1 MRVGTPFTPKPLP
14 LYDMDPISHRASF
27 RLTLGAFAAWFV
39 TIAAIWLITRNLEE
53 HSAPAIFLGRFH
65 ILIVHVPI
73 GLLCAA
79 LIFEVLGMSGLFPR
93 LSDSVLPC
101 LWLGAAG
108 AMGATV
114 AGYLLMAGEQIEG
127 KDMTLHMWT
136 GLGVVVL
143 ATLCLAAKL
152 ARLSPVLMS
161 GLLLVTVG
169 LTGASSHF
177 GGNMV
182 HDNDYL
188 SEYAPD
194 ILKPLLGHPTAKE
207 AVVPNAPLEQWP
219 IYARIVQ
226 PILDAKCTEC
236 HDENKVEG
244 GLRMDSF
251 EALAAGGD
259 LVKDGDIPG
268 EFVPG
273 KADESEMI
281 LRVTMDPSEDDFMPP
296 GKREH
301 MTPGEIALVSWW
313 INQGASPTMTVAQ
326 AKPDASVTPLL
337 NELRS
342 KQTK

>member
-1 MRVGTPFTPKPLP
+1 
-14 LYDMDPISHRASF
+14 MDPISNRLSF
-27 RLTLGAFAAWFV
+27 RLTLAAFAAWLLV
-39 TIAAIWLITRNLEE
+39 IVGLWAVMRGLDE
-53 HSAPAIFLGRFH
+53 HSAAAIFLGRFH
-65 ILIVHVPI
+65 ILIVHIPI
-73 GLLCAA
+73 GLLSAA
-79 LIFEVLGMSGLFPR
+79 LIFEVLGMSGWFPK
-93 LSDSVLPC
+93 LSESVLPC
-101 LWLGAAG
+101 LWLGALG
-108 AMGATV
+108 SMGATI

-127 KDMTLHMWT
+127 KDMGLHMWT

-143 ATLCLAAKL
+143 ATLCLYAKL
-152 ARLSPVLMS
+152 ARLSPLVMS
-161 GLLLVTVG
+161 VLLLVTVG

-194 ILKPLLGHPTAKE
+194 PLKPLLGHPAPKE
-207 AVVPNAPLEQWP
+207 SVVANIPFEEWP
-219 IYARIVQ
+219 IYDRIVQ
-226 PILDAKCTEC
+226 PIFDAKCTEC

-251 EALAAGGD
+251 AALAEGGD

-268 EFVPG
+268 EFVAG
-273 KADESEMI
+273 NAEESEVI
-281 LRVTMDPSEDDFMPP
+281 IRVTMDPSEDDFMPP

-301 MTPGEIALVSWW
+301 MTPEEIALVGWW

-337 NELRS
+337 DELRS
-342 KQTK
+342 RHAK

>member
-1 MRVGTPFTPKPLP
+1 
-14 LYDMDPISHRASF
+14 MDPISNRFAF
-27 RLTLGAFAAWFV
+27 RLSLAAFAAWLLLLV
-39 TIAAIWLITRNLEE
+39 VLWLLMRNLDE

-73 GLLCAA
+73 GLLSAA
-79 LIFEVLGMSGLFPR
+79 LIFEVLGMSGWFPR
-93 LSDSVLPC
+93 LAESVLPC
-101 LWLGAAG
+101 LWLGALG
-108 AMGATV
+108 AMGATI

-127 KDMTLHMWT
+127 TDMGLHMWT

-143 ATLCLAAKL
+143 AVVCLYAKL
-152 ARLSPVLMS
+152 ARLAPLAMS
-161 GLLLVTVG
+161 ALLLVTVG

-194 ILKPLLGHPTAKE
+194 PLKPLLGHPAPKQA
-207 AVVPNAPLEQWP
+207 AVANLPFEQWP
-219 IYARIVQ
+219 IYDRIVQ
-226 PILDAKCTEC
+226 PIFDAKCTEC
-236 HDENKVEG
+236 HDANKIEG

-273 KADESEMI
+273 NAEESELI
-281 LRVTMDPSEDDFMPP
+281 IRVTMDPSEDDFMPP
-296 GKREH
+296 GKRDH
-301 MTPGEIALVSWW
+301 LTPSEISLLSWW
-313 INQGASPTMTVAQ
+313 INQGASPTMTIAE
-326 AKPDASVTPLL
+326 AKLDASVTPLL
-337 NELRS
+337 DEL
-342 KQTK
+342 KTKHAK

>member
-1 MRVGTPFTPKPLP
+1 
-14 LYDMDPISHRASF
+14 MDPISNRF
-27 RLTLGAFAAWFV
+27 PLRLTLGAFAAWFLA
-39 TIAAIWLITRNLEE
+39 IAAIWLVTRNLDE

-79 LIFEVLGMSGLFPR
+79 LIFEVLGLTSLFPR

-101 LWLGAAG
+101 LWLGVAG

-143 ATLCLAAKL
+143 STLCLCAKL
-152 ARLSPVLMS
+152 VRVAPLPMS
-161 GLLLVTVG
+161 ALLLVTVG

-194 ILKPLLGHPTAKE
+194 LLKPLLGHPAEKE
-207 AVVPNAPLEQWP
+207 ASVPNIPFGEWP

-268 EFVPG
+268 EFVAG

-301 MTPGEIALVSWW
+301 MTPAEIALVSWW

-337 NELRS
+337 DELKS
-342 KQTK
+342 GHAK